1 MKIHHLGIAVESLD
15 DAIPLFERL
24 LGSAPVSREAV
35 SDQGVRAAVF
45 EVGESRIELLESAA
59 PDSSIARFIAKRGPG
74 IHHLSL
80 TVPDL
85 DQSLKEMEQSG
96 VRLID
101 REPRVGAGDERIAFL
116 HPKTTA
122 GVLIEL
128 VEEKPPDL
136 KRSKT
141 G

>member
-15 DAIPLFERL
+15 EAIPLFERL
-24 LGSAPVSREAV
+24 LGSAPVAREAV
-35 SDQGVRAAVF
+35 TEQGVRVAVF

-59 PDSSIARFIAKRGPG
+59 ADSTIARFIAKRGPG

-80 TVPDL
+80 TVSDL

-96 VRLID
+96 IRLVD
-101 REPRVGAGDERIAFL
+101 REPQIGAGNERIAFL
-116 HPKTTA
+116 HPKSTA

-128 VEEKPPDL
+128 VEEK
-136 KRSKT
+136 
-141 G
+141 

>member
-24 LGSAPVSREAV
+24 LGSAPVSREMVA
-35 SDQGVRAAVF
+35 DQEVRVAIF
-45 EVGESRIELLESAA
+45 ELGESRLELIESAA
-59 PDSSIARFIAKRGPG
+59 PDSPIARFMVKRGPG

-96 VRLID
+96 IRLID
-101 REPRVGAGDERIAFL
+101 RKPRAGAGNERIAFL
-116 HPKTTA
+116 HPKSTA

-128 VEEKPPDL
+128 VEEKPTDL
-136 KRSKT
+136 RRSET